1 MTKGSEGEG
10 SNPAGHSG
18 QKITRSQT
26 GESVATQALDE
37 HVSVPGSGLTAVS
50 GASALTASA
59 LSYNPSV
66 STHSPVMTTTTIT
79 SSTNTHTFADPCISA
94 DKDHLSSGVSLSSDS
109 ESGFRMF
116 EDAGK
121 RQSRRL
127 PSTPRQSDASQP
139 TKASWVR
146 DHRDQSPY
154 QYWGSGVR
162 PKATSMAQ
170 SSQLADNDD
179 KGIMRELITV
189 LTTVIERLPVPGNDQ
204 HDNGESKNTPYT
216 GPQRK
221 IVATSEPKQI
231 SSGRQQDL
239 RTQREVSPPMSDH
252 YAPQG
257 TYSNRSS
264 AWRDQRDSR
273 PRVNHLDKQKSA
285 GRTSK
290 PSHSRLRKMPTDLS
304 ESDDMSPP
312 RRRRSQRIHC
322 DSSCS
327 SDSDLNSGT
336 NSPSDI
342 YSEASSHKNERTAAG
357 RYHRDSHSRNVRLP
371 PFTGKEPWK
380 VYFNRFEDV
389 ARLEG
394 WSETTKLRELLPRL
408 QGQAGEFVYEQLSGD
423 VRSNFRRLV
432 RELKHRYRK
441 VETTRTYSAQFS
453 NRIQKSGESVENYA
467 ADLKRLYDKAHA
479 NRDRSTRRED
489 LLRRFLDGILDEGA
503 RFQVEYVKEPK
514 HIDAAVYEVV
524 NFVDTR
530 KRSATNAPDSRHRPA
545 REVHEAT
552 DLESMQS
559 YSGGGDV
566 RSAHKQKHG
575 AWKQTRG
582 NADKHSGKPPQTT
595 PINPVQNENNSILKR
610 IEDLLLQQ
618 QQPPQGNVNWDKTY
632 PDKQQWSAQ
641 APRLSQRPG
650 ACYRCG
656 GQGHYAREC
665 RSNWGGTQLSA
676 MTPSFVPVHT
686 SATPPNQID
695 SNTELRAIEVPKT
708 NTSVTIGSN
717 STVCYT
723 PLSAEPD
730 VKVVEVSRSVSTF
743 DVPVIRGVQHAKKDA
758 KIPFMLCVVT
768 LLSSLVF
775 FPFSWLKEASSSFFT
790 TSGEPSSSLC
800 NPVVNEGRAQKKI
813 EPNTMVPLPKSQR
826 VDTCRRSVTNDE
838 KNSASTN
845 QTVWCSSCAK
855 RILGRPPEQP
865 RQRKKKL
872 V

>member
-1 MTKGSEGEG
+1 MTKGSEGKG
-10 SNPAGHSG
+10 SNSAGHSS
-18 QKITRSQT
+18 QKITRSKT

-37 HVSVPGSGLTAVS
+37 HVSVPGSGLTAIS
-50 GASALTASA
+50 GASALAASA
-59 LSYNPSV
+59 LIYNPSV

-79 SSTNTHTFADPCISA
+79 SSTNTHTRTDPCTGA
-94 DKDHLSSGVSLSSDS
+94 DRDHLSSGVSLSSDS

-121 RQSRRL
+121 RRSRRL
-127 PSTPRQSDASQP
+127 PPTLRQSDASQP

-154 QYWGSGVR
+154 RYWGSGVR
-162 PKATSMAQ
+162 PKASNMAQ
-170 SSQLADNDD
+170 YTQVADNDD
-179 KGIMRELITV
+179 KGIMRELMTV

-216 GPQRK
+216 GAQRK

-231 SSGRQQDL
+231 SSGRWQDL
-239 RTQREVSPPMSDH
+239 RIQREVSPHMSDH
-252 YAPQG
+252 YAPRG
-257 TYSNRSS
+257 TYNNRSS

-273 PRVNHLDKQKSA
+273 PSVNQSDKLKSG
-285 GRTSK
+285 GRNSK

-304 ESDDMSPP
+304 ESDDLSPP

-322 DSSCS
+322 DSSYS
-327 SDSDLNSGT
+327 SDFKINAGT
-336 NSPSDI
+336 DSPSDI
-342 YSEASSHKNERTAAG
+342 YSEASSHKNERTAVG

-371 PFTGKEPWK
+371 PSTGEEPWK

-408 QGQAGEFVYEQLSGD
+408 QGQAGEFVYEQLSGEF
-423 VRSNFRRLV
+423 RSNFRRLV

-441 VETTRTYSAQFS
+441 VETTRMYSAQFS
-453 NRIQKSGESVENYA
+453 NGIQKSGESVEDYA

-479 NRDRSTRRED
+479 HRGRSTRRED

-514 HIDAAVYEVV
+514 NIDAAVYEVV

-530 KRSATNAPDSRHRPA
+530 ERSATNVPDFRHRPA
-545 REVHEAT
+545 RKVHEAT

-559 YSGGGDV
+559 YSGGDV

-575 AWKQTRG
+575 AKKQTG
-582 NADKHSGKPPQTT
+582 GDADKHSGKPPQS
-595 PINPVQNENNSILKR
+595 NPVQNEDNSILKR

-618 QQPPQGNVNWDKTY
+618 QQPRQGNVSWGKTY
-632 PDKQQWSAQ
+632 PDKQPWSSQ

-665 RSNWGGTQLSA
+665 QSN
-676 MTPSFVPVHT
+676 
-686 SATPPNQID
+686 
-695 SNTELRAIEVPKT
+695 
-708 NTSVTIGSN
+708 
-717 STVCYT
+717 
-723 PLSAEPD
+723 
-730 VKVVEVSRSVSTF
+730 
-743 DVPVIRGVQHAKKDA
+743 
-758 KIPFMLCVVT
+758 
-768 LLSSLVF
+768 
-775 FPFSWLKEASSSFFT
+775 
-790 TSGEPSSSLC
+790 
-800 NPVVNEGRAQKKI
+800 
-813 EPNTMVPLPKSQR
+813 
-826 VDTCRRSVTNDE
+826 
-838 KNSASTN
+838 
-845 QTVWCSSCAK
+845 
-855 RILGRPPEQP
+855 
-865 RQRKKKL
+865 
-872 V
+872 

>member
-1 MTKGSEGEG
+1 
-10 SNPAGHSG
+10 
-18 QKITRSQT
+18 
-26 GESVATQALDE
+26 
-37 HVSVPGSGLTAVS
+37 
-50 GASALTASA
+50 
-59 LSYNPSV
+59 
-66 STHSPVMTTTTIT
+66 
-79 SSTNTHTFADPCISA
+79 
-94 DKDHLSSGVSLSSDS
+94 
-109 ESGFRMF
+109 
-116 EDAGK
+116 
-121 RQSRRL
+121 
-127 PSTPRQSDASQP
+127 
-139 TKASWVR
+139 
-146 DHRDQSPY
+146 
-154 QYWGSGVR
+154 
-162 PKATSMAQ
+162 
-170 SSQLADNDD
+170 
-179 KGIMRELITV
+179 
-189 LTTVIERLPVPGNDQ
+189 
-204 HDNGESKNTPYT
+204 
-216 GPQRK
+216 
-221 IVATSEPKQI
+221 
-231 SSGRQQDL
+231 
-239 RTQREVSPPMSDH
+239 MSDH
-252 YAPQG
+252 YAPRG
-257 TYSNRSS
+257 TYSNRYS

-273 PRVNHLDKQKSA
+273 PSVNHSDKQKSA

-322 DSSCS
+322 DSSYS

-342 YSEASSHKNERTAAG
+342 YSKASSHKNERTAVG
-357 RYHRDSHSRNVRLP
+357 RYHRDSQSRNVRLP

-380 VYFNRFEDV
+380 VHFNRFEDV

-453 NRIQKSGESVENYA
+453 NRIQKSGESVEDYA
-467 ADLKRLYDKAHA
+467 AELKRLYDKAHA

-530 KRSATNAPDSRHRPA
+530 KRSALNVPDSRHRPA
-545 REVHEAT
+545 RVVHEAT
-552 DLESMQS
+552 DLESMQG
-559 YSGGGDV
+559 YSGGDV
-566 RSAHKQKHG
+566 RSARKQKHG
-575 AWKQTRG
+575 AWKQTGG
-582 NADKHSGKPPQTT
+582 NADKHSSKPPQS
-595 PINPVQNENNSILKR
+595 NPVQNENNIILKK

-618 QQPPQGNVNWDKTY
+618 QQPLQENGNWGKTY
-632 PDKQQWSAQ
+632 PDKQQWSSQ

-650 ACYRCG
+650 ACYRCS

-665 RSNWGGTQLSA
+665 WSNWGGTQLSA

-695 SNTELRAIEVPKT
+695 SNTELRAVDVPKT
-708 NTSVTIGSN
+708 NNSVTIGSN
-717 STVCYT
+717 STACST

-730 VKVVEVSRSVSTF
+730 VKVVEVSRSLSTL
-743 DVPVIRGVQHAKKDA
+743 DVPVIRGVKHAEKDE
-758 KIPFMLCVVT
+758 KVPFMLCVVT

-800 NPVVNEGRAQKKI
+800 NPVVNEGRPQKKI

-872 V
+872 VQSTKT